1 CIGTLRPRVPHPLP
15 TRRSS
20 DLLGND
26 AVPLCGDHHS
36 VIGVEPWGDAGVTPP
51 HPDVALGDLSTSLTR
66 GGPGLGHLSHRDSP
80 RGTGPVLVD
89 PSFPPQTRC
98 LVLLPDLLLLS
109 LDGGP
114 AEDQYLYFPRRGDS
128 DLGLGVAHS
137 LLAGG
142 VVDPH
147 RNDFSIQLV
156 HGAGIGSPLLVPH
169 VSVGDDQAEEPLP
182 PEGGDSLGFSSRELG
197 GNSPCQCG

>member
-66 GGPGLGHLSHRDSP
+66 GGPGLGHLSHRNSP
-80 RGTGPVLVD
+80 RGTGRSEEHTSELQSRENLVC
-89 PSFPPQTRC
+89 R
-98 LVLLPDLLLLS
+98 LLP
-109 LDGGP
+109 
-114 AEDQYLYFPRRGDS
+114 
-128 DLGLGVAHS
+128 
-137 LLAGG
+137 
-142 VVDPH
+142 
-147 RNDFSIQLV
+147 
-156 HGAGIGSPLLVPH
+156 
-169 VSVGDDQAEEPLP
+169 
-182 PEGGDSLGFSSRELG
+182 
-197 GNSPCQCG
+197 